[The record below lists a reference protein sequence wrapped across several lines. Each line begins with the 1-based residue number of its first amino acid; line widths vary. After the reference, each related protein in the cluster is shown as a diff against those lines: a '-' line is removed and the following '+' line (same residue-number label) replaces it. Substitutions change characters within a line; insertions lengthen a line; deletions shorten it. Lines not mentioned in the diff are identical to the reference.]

1 MEGPLYFNP
10 NSPNDS
16 CNELWINKVLLFF
29 KEENVRMVVRD
40 DQGEQTSQYSSFI
53 YLYLLFFVINS
64 LGITHVD
71 DGNLCETRNYLEM
84 RQISTKI
91 NNIPVITG

>member
-29 KEENVRMVVRD
+29 KEENERTSVRN
-40 DQGEQTSQYSSFI
+40 DQGEQTVST
-53 YLYLLFFVINS
+53 LALFTVIIVINS
-64 LGITHVD
+64 LGIMHVD
-71 DGNLCETRNYLEM
+71 DGNLCETKNYLEI

-91 NNIPVITG
+91 NNNPAIAG

>member
-29 KEENVRMVVRD
+29 KEENERTIVRN
-40 DQGEQTSQYSSFI
+40 DQGEQTVST
-53 YLYLLFFVINS
+53 LALFTVIIVINS
-64 LGITHVD
+64 LGIMHVD
-71 DGNLCETRNYLEM
+71 DGNLCETKNYLEI

-91 NNIPVITG
+91 NNAPAITG

>member
-10 NSPNDS
+10 NSPNDP

-29 KEENVRMVVRD
+29 KEENERTIVRN
-40 DQGEQTSQYSSFI
+40 DQGEQTVST
-53 YLYLLFFVINS
+53 LALFTVIIVINS
-64 LGITHVD
+64 LSIMHVD
-71 DGNLCETRNYLEM
+71 DGNLCETKNYLEI

-91 NNIPVITG
+91 NNTPAIAG

>member
-29 KEENVRMVVRD
+29 KEENERTIARN
-40 DQGEQTSQYSSFI
+40 DQGEQTVST
-53 YLYLLFFVINS
+53 LALFTVIIVVNS
-64 LGITHVD
+64 LGVMHVD
-71 DGNLCETRNYLEM
+71 DGNLCETKNYLEI

-91 NNIPVITG
+91 NNAPAITG

>member
-29 KEENVRMVVRD
+29 KEENERTIVRN
-40 DQGEQTSQYSSFI
+40 DQGEQTVST
-53 YLYLLFFVINS
+53 LALFTVIIVINS
-64 LGITHVD
+64 LGIMHVD
-71 DGNLCETRNYLEM
+71 DGNLCETKNYLEI

-91 NNIPVITG
+91 NNNPAIAG

>member
-29 KEENVRMVVRD
+29 KEENERTIVRN
-40 DQGEQTSQYSSFI
+40 DQGEQTVST
-53 YLYLLFFVINS
+53 LALFTVIIVINS
-64 LGITHVD
+64 LGIMHVD
-71 DGNLCETRNYLEM
+71 DGNLCETKNYLEI

-91 NNIPVITG
+91 NNTPAIAG

>member
-29 KEENVRMVVRD
+29 KEENERTVVRN
-40 DQGEQTSQYSSFI
+40 DQGEQTVST
-53 YLYLLFFVINS
+53 LALFTVIIVINS
-64 LGITHVD
+64 LGIMHVD
-71 DGNLCETRNYLEM
+71 DGNLCETKNYLEI

-91 NNIPVITG
+91 NNNPAIAG

>member
-16 CNELWINKVLLFF
+16 CNELRINKVLLFF
-29 KEENVRMVVRD
+29 KEENERTIVRN
-40 DQGEQTSQYSSFI
+40 DQGEQTVST
-53 YLYLLFFVINS
+53 LALFTVIIVINS
-64 LGITHVD
+64 LGITHLD
-71 DGNLCETRNYLEM
+71 DGNLCETRNYLEI

-91 NNIPVITG
+91 NNTPAIAG